1 MQQSHI
7 VVEMMKIFQE
17 CARSPAAAPSLRVAN
32 KLAVTVCA
40 CVCKLQQLML
50 YIIILWDYRRLKHVH
65 FETTIK
71 ASWLCLKFWQAPLFC
86 THLMTTY

>member
-32 KLAVTVCA
+32 KLAVTVCV
-40 CVCKLQQLML
+40 CVQVATAYALCNNIMGLSA
-50 YIIILWDYRRLKHVH
+50 V
-65 FETTIK
+65 ETC
-71 ASWLCLKFWQAPLFC
+71 AF
-86 THLMTTY
+86 